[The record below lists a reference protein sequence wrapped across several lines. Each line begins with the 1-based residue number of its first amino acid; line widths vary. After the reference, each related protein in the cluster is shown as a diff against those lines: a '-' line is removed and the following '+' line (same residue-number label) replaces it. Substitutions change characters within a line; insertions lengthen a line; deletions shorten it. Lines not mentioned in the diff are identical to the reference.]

1 MNIAYLV
8 IFLGFYGI
16 LFLIL
21 FIVRMLTKRLKLPNR
36 AKNIVFIMSVLFVFL
51 IANYLREPWYN
62 LFEEKGI
69 WEVIT
74 DKGVVATAA
83 YNFEIDGNG
92 LVVKPSAKSKNNN
105 KKVIA
110 GSVIRLSTYKIIKNE
125 QNKGA
130 IESFKKEFDEYP
142 LKEVNIRNHL
152 NRSFAVLPILI
163 LAYFI
168 NILISFFLWY
178 GTLVDEDGEPVV
190 PALIRQVTSVLI
202 YLIAVAIIIQIIA
215 PNSLNTFLAT
225 VGTSGAVAAFLAQ
238 EPIKQAFTALSLNI
252 TKRVKR
258 GDFIELNGYQGWVE
272 EIGWKSIRLTTR
284 YEGQLSIPN
293 NILVNNI
300 YYNHSRPKNHRYFA
314 INVTVI
320 ENVSP
325 GKVIQLLKKAA
336 WDTGYLSQDPRVT
349 ILELTEYR
357 AVYQLEI
364 WTQEEQVEIVR
375 GAVLSVI
382 WYMMRREKIHP
393 IPAEEVLKDATAAAE
408 KIFRNVDI
416 FKPLSEEE
424 KNTLAQGAEWRRY
437 GAGERIVMQGE
448 TDASLYIVSEGELEV
463 FVLSPKKFE
472 DFNTQ
477 NVSLETR
484 ELGVSVATL
493 KKNQLFGET
502 ALLTGEP
509 RGASV
514 KANTE
519 VLLCRISKE
528 IIQPVLTNRPEV
540 MQTLSEMIAKKQME
554 NDKTLGDKDKAN
566 LDAHQQSLTKKLYS
580 LMQRF
585 LSQ

>member
-21 FIVRMLTKRLKLPNR
+21 LIVRLITKRLKLPNR
-36 AKNIVFIMSVLFVFL
+36 AKNIVFILSVLFVFL

-62 LFEEKGI
+62 LFEEKGAA

-74 DKGVVATAA
+74 SKGTIATAA
-83 YNFEIDGNG
+83 YTFEISDGKKKRIIRAGTVIKVPTYN
-92 LVVKPSAKSKNNN
+92 LIKSAENKQALERN
-105 KKVIA
+105 KKENGEHPIKE
-110 GSVIRLSTYKIIKNE
+110 INIKN
-125 QNKGA
+125 QL
-130 IESFKKEFDEYP
+130 D
-142 LKEVNIRNHL
+142 
-152 NRSFAVLPILI
+152 RSFAVLPILI

-168 NILISFFLWY
+168 NILIGFFLWH
-178 GTLVDEDGEPVV
+178 GTLVDEEGEPVV

-300 YYNHSRPKNHRYFA
+300 YYNHSRPKNHRYFEVR
-314 INVTVI
+314 VTVI

-325 GKVIQLLKKAA
+325 SKVIQLLKKAA
-336 WDTGYLSQDPRVT
+336 WDTGYLSQTPRITVS
-349 ILELTEYR
+349 ELTEYR
-357 AVYQLEI
+357 ALYQLEI
-364 WTQEEQVEIVR
+364 WTLEEQVEVVR
-375 GAVLSVI
+375 GALLSII

-393 IPAEEVLKDATAAAE
+393 IPSEEVLKDATAAAE
-408 KIFRNVDI
+408 KIFKNVEI
-416 FKPLSEEE
+416 FKPLSPEE
-424 KNTLAQGAEWRRY
+424 KSTLAKGAEWRRY
-437 GAGERIVMQGE
+437 GAGERIVIQGE
-448 TDASLYIVSEGELEV
+448 TDASLYIISEGELEV
-463 FVLSPKKFE
+463 FVLSHEKFE
-472 DFNTQ
+472 ALNTQ
-477 NVSLETR
+477 NILLEER
-484 ELGVSVATL
+484 EIGFKVAAL
-493 KKNQLFGET
+493 KKNELFGET

-509 RGASV
+509 RGATV
-514 KANTE
+514 RAKTE

-528 IIQPVLTNRPEV
+528 IIQPILNKRPEV

-554 NDKTLGDKDKAN
+554 NDKTLGDKDKSN
-566 LDAHQQSLTKKLYS
+566 LDDHHQSLTKKLFS
-580 LMQRF
+580 LMQKF
-585 LSQ
+585 LSE